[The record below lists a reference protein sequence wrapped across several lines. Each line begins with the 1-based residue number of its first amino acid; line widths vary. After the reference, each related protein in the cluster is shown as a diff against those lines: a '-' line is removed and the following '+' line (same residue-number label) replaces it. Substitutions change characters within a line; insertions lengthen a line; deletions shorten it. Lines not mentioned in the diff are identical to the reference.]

1 MSDLYSQGAMG
12 AADLN
17 PIYYS
22 HQPQHPLPH
31 SFSSQIPVSHQG
43 SVSPVR
49 SVVIVAP
56 NDPSPP
62 LPPHPLD
69 QQQQQQSEKAAGEE
83 LQATTAFS
91 FYG

>member
-17 PIYYS
+17 PIYYA
-22 HQPQHPLPH
+22 HQLQHPLPH

-69 QQQQQQSEKAAGEE
+69 QQQSDKAAGEE